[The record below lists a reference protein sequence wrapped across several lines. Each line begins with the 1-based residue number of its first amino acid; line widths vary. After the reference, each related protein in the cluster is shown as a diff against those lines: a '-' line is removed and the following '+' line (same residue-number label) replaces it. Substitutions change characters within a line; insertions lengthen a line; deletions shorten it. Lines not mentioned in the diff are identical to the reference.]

1 MVKSVLFY
9 IPSNY
14 NVEMEDQKVPVISRK
29 YASSVLLFLLKN
41 DNAKKGDLIQVVH
54 SNTTVD
60 KLVRELEIEGF
71 ISVSSEFA
79 GRRTYKIQ
87 LTNKGR
93 KIAEQLKLADNIEKG
108 IELTKY
114 EIPEDFGENFR
125 NMSAMVHFNV
135 KDDHVAVTE
144 HNFDG
149 SGNERIVYIYTRPN
163 GHNILRLWC
172 DVDKSFDCK
181 HTQFAWTLP
190 DVQEMVE
197 IKFKDLK
204 K

>member
-1 MVKSVLFY
+1 MVDLAKLGKHSIETLIFLRKNEPIVFADLSE
-9 IPSNY
+9 I
-14 NVEMEDQKVPVISRK
+14 ISGPQTYRR
-29 YASSVLLFLLKN
+29 
-41 DNAKKGDLIQVVH
+41 I
-54 SNTTVD
+54 VD
-60 KLVRELEIEGF
+60 KLVEAGYVTKKERIKGRREIE
-71 ISVSSEFA
+71 ISLTST
-79 GRRTYKIQ
+79 GRM
-87 LTNKGR
+87 
-93 KIAEQLKLADNIEKG
+93 LADSLDNLNKD
-108 IELTKY
+108 TY
-114 EIPEDFGENFR
+114 EIPENFGENFR